1 MLAVLCAL
9 GSSLLYALASVLQ
22 HRGAAAQPDER
33 SLTIGLMARLVRDPV
48 WVLGLACDGGGF
60 ALQFIA
66 LGHGPIVVVQTL
78 LVCGLLFALPIGAAW
93 AGRRLTRVDWV
104 GALLVCAGLAVFLAV
119 ADPAAGRD
127 DARPA
132 AWAAL
137 LLSVT
142 AVAGLLTAFGY
153 RPEPRRRAVLLAAAA
168 GVVYGASAGLAK
180 TTFHL
185 LDHGLGPLVT
195 NWQPYVLV
203 LFGAAGMILSQ
214 SAFQAGALD
223 FSLPTLTVADP
234 VASIAIGAC
243 VFHEAIASGPGN
255 ITLEVLALV
264 AMSAG
269 VWLLG
274 RFEADVARPDAKA
287 AVGS

>member
-33 SLTIGLMARLVRDPV
+33 SLTVGLMVRLLRDPV

-104 GALLVCAGLAVFLAV
+104 GAILVVAGLAVFLAV
-119 ADPAAGRD
+119 GNPAAGRN
-127 DARPA
+127 DAHPLV
-132 AWAAL
+132 WAAL

-142 AVAGLLTAFGY
+142 AAAGVLTAFGS

-168 GVVYGASAGLAK
+168 GVVYGASAALAK

-185 LDHGLGPLVT
+185 LDRGLGPLVT
-195 NWQPYVLV
+195 HWQPYVLV
-203 LFGAAGMILSQ
+203 VFGAAGMILSQ

-243 VFHEAIASGPGN
+243 VFHEAIASTPGE
-255 ITLEVLALV
+255 ITVEVAALA
-264 AMSAG
+264 AMAAG

-274 RFEADVARPDAKA
+274 RFEAGMVRPDAKA
-287 AVGS
+287 GVSP